1 MEAYMKQFRERKLI
15 YNRKCDSIEDILNEI
30 VKRIVEIVHPRK
42 IILFGSAARG
52 EMGQNSD
59 FDLLVI
65 VSAGMHRRRTAQEIY
80 RNLIGVGFASDI
92 IVITE
97 DDIEQFKDNIGM
109 VIRPALE
116 EGRVLYAA

>member
-1 MEAYMKQFRERKLI
+1 M
-15 YNRKCDSIEDILNEI
+15 NSIEDILDEI
-30 VKRIVEIVHPRK
+30 VKRIIEIVHPRK

-65 VSAGMHRRRTAQEIY
+65 VPSGMHRRRTAQKIY

-97 DDIEQFKDNIGM
+97 DDIKQFKDNIGM